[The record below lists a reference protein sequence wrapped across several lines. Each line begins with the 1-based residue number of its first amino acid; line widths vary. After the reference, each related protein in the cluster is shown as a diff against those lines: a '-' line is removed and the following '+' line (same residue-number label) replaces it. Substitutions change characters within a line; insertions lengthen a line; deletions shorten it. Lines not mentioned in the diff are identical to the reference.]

1 MDSDNILRALDRL
14 RLRGDIM
21 KRRQLLAASLALAP
35 LTLIAR
41 RAYAH
46 HGWNSFDE
54 ARPIYIEG
62 IVKSVRWQNPHAELV
77 VTMSADAKVPADL
90 ATRKMPAQSSR
101 VDAQK
106 ILATTVTPTRRGD
119 WTLELSPMT
128 RIQAWKIPQPKV
140 GDTVAAIGYT
150 FKDEK
155 GAAFSRV
162 EYLLVGG
169 QAYGLRS
176 NPA

>member
-1 MDSDNILRALDRL
+1 MN
-14 RLRGDIM
+14 
-21 KRRQLLAASLALAP
+21 RRQLLVAFLAASPLALFAH
-35 LTLIAR
+35 

-54 ARPIYIEG
+54 TRPIYIEG
-62 IVKSVRWQNPHAELV
+62 RVKTVKWQNPHAELI

-90 ATRKMPAQSSR
+90 ATRKMPAQSINI
-101 VDAQK
+101 DAAK
-106 ILATTVTPTRRGD
+106 ILTAATAPKRRGD
-119 WTLELSPMT
+119 WTLELSPMI
-128 RIQAWKIPQPKV
+128 RIEAWKIPEPKV

-155 GAAFSRV
+155 GGAFTRV
-162 EYLLVGG
+162 EYLLIGG

-176 NPA
+176 SPV